1 MTVIPRHADLFKLY
15 LFCFILLLYLI
26 LFRKSYQFIGRILD
40 KLLLSQDQLPDSA
53 VERCC
58 LVDLVHFFPQYCLDI
73 LIRRFCR
80 KFFTDKF
87 HVWPDRC
94 HDGNIGF
101 ARLCAAEHKRLLNVW
116 TDIPAPPDKR
126 SCRFS

>member
-1 MTVIPRHADLFKLY
+1 MAVISRHADLFKLY
-15 LFCFILLLYLI
+15 LFCFILLLHLI

-40 KLLLSQDQLPDSA
+40 KLLLPQDQLLDSA
-53 VERCC
+53 VERRC
-58 LVDLVHFFPQYCLDI
+58 LVDLIHFFPQYRLDI

-87 HVWPDRC
+87 HVRPDRR

-101 ARLCAAEHKRLLNVW
+101 TRLCAAEHK
-116 TDIPAPPDKR
+116 
-126 SCRFS
+126 